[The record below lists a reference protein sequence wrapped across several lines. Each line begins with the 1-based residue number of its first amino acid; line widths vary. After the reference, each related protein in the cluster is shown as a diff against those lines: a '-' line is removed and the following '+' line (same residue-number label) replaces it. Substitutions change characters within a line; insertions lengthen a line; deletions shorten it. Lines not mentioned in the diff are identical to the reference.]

1 MVSASLPEYSRWI
14 RRDRWE
20 EVHQDGLLVE
30 LEVKDPNSENVVS
43 YERLLS
49 WKELG
54 TTLDLYE
61 KYGHLSN
68 KAEPIP
74 RRSGSVLVAKW
85 GEGAMQAGLPTVAD
99 ICCQIVATDAGY
111 VGLSVIL
118 PAGAYPIPSF
128 PGDLVYSPDG
138 VTWHIIEIPTDDGDE
153 LNRIPFLRTPFIYAV
168 EGGVVVHGLV
178 PYGPNNEDCLSTMF
192 GRGLIWVGDDS
203 GSNWKLQELSEGSFH
218 AATRWRGT
226 KGRGVRLVSVIP
238 SPGCEDEEP
247 LYQGTIASR
256 DGLNCVTLRQSGR
269 TFVRVAWV
277 DS

>member
-1 MVSASLPEYSRWI
+1 MASKAIVSAAFERYSTSSRVLDRWHPCGIQPLARCQTYPGRHRSHRTESIWLFSHVHSVVSASLPEYSRWI
-14 RRDRWE
+14 RWDRWE

-30 LEVKDPNSENVVS
+30 LEVKAPNSENVVS

-61 KYGHLSN
+61 EYGHLSN

-74 RRSGSVLVAKW
+74 RRSASVLVAKW

-128 PGDLVYSPDG
+128 LE
-138 VTWHIIEIPTDDGDE
+138 TWCILPT
-153 LNRIPFLRTPFIYAV
+153 A
-168 EGGVVVHGLV
+168 
-178 PYGPNNEDCLSTMF
+178 
-192 GRGLIWVGDDS
+192 
-203 GSNWKLQELSEGSFH
+203 
-218 AATRWRGT
+218 
-226 KGRGVRLVSVIP
+226 
-238 SPGCEDEEP
+238 
-247 LYQGTIASR
+247 
-256 DGLNCVTLRQSGR
+256 
-269 TFVRVAWV
+269 
-277 DS
+277 